1 MHVARRPPRP
11 GGVPL
16 RRRIITCVAIDPDQ
30 LADLL
35 AGRLAAIVPAGIQ
48 VRAAA
53 GMLWYSR
60 HAGRFPGQLGDF
72 GPGMSGTHV
81 RDNFEVYG
89 PADEDRLAGTA
100 VQALDELQDFV
111 SEATH
116 DPWPG
121 ERTQPRAQA
130 QVRGPVLHLWYGAAA
145 GDHVVLACEPIPL
158 ASLRRG

>member
-1 MHVARRPPRP
+1 
-11 GGVPL
+11 
-16 RRRIITCVAIDPDQ
+16 VAIDPDQ